1 MKINTILLLIGK
13 IKGQGDQKMVT
24 RGQKIFNMTSRSPAL
39 KTEKSDSKSSV
50 AGESEPL
57 VNFGNISAA
66 AEGAPSPKPGPR
78 SRGRSRLQANSRM
91 KQYFTRMNNKNS
103 KTLWDKRDSS
113 PLDDMGLD
121 QGS

>member
-1 MKINTILLLIGK
+1 
-13 IKGQGDQKMVT
+13 MVT
-24 RGQKIFNMTSRSPAL
+24 RAQKFFKVNSRRSSRSPISGS
-39 KTEKSDSKSSV
+39 KNRKSDSKSSV